1 MSDAKASSSSS
12 GAKFDASKLG
22 RVPIAILGVVVIFF
36 IAVFVN
42 FIFGSLGGQVDLT
55 EDKLYT
61 LSDGTEDILERLD
74 TPVEIRYYVND
85 NSDFMSPAELAYSAR
100 VEDLLNQ
107 YQKIAGGT
115 VTVKKLNPEPSTD
128 AEDSA
133 ILDGLQRGL
142 SRETGNEIFLGI
154 AVNCIDE
161 TETLPF
167 LPARP
172 ETLIEY
178 DLSRAIARVHDGTG
192 SIVRIMTTM
201 QVGGGFSGNPMQGGG
216 ATPPWFL
223 VEELRRDFTVEFLPA
238 TATEIPDDTE
248 ILIVLH
254 PYDVGD
260 VGQFAIDQYL
270 LKGGRVIAAVDPS
283 FFYARAMGAGGN
295 PMQAAAG
302 PAPNSTLDKLFTA
315 WGVAFDETKVVA
327 DLKHST
333 EIIRPGNYVP
343 TFITLNR
350 DAMPADDP
358 VVSNVSNAQFLTAG
372 GFTVSP
378 PEGVEKTDLVVTSTE
393 TQLVGSFEAD
403 PTQDAAIQS
412 LRENFEASG
421 TNYAIISRLSGTFK
435 TAFPDGDPST
445 PLEEET
451 PPADGGGDAP
461 DPNDDE
467 PGEGTEA
474 NAEAAETPADTTEG
488 EAATAPAETTDPAE
502 EGAPTSPPAPAPVE
516 SLKSSE
522 KEGIVFLISDVDFL
536 YDAIAVEVQ
545 TIPGLNIR
553 IPRPLNGNLALVQN
567 IVDQL
572 SGDPALIDVRSRG
585 SGRRPF
591 TKLQEWLNEAES
603 KYRDELS
610 VFEDKARESEQRI
623 NEILSQTPG
632 NVEDALLSP
641 EVQSELDNLRKEQ
654 VEMNRK
660 VRELNKEMK
669 REFDLAQLLIKVLT
683 TFVVPLLVILLGVFL
698 AISRRLK
705 TAAR

>member
-1 MSDAKASSSSS
+1 MSEAQASSTPS
-12 GAKFDASKLG
+12 APKLDASKLG
-22 RVPIAILGVVVIFF
+22 RLPVAIVGIVLIFF

-42 FIFGSLGGQVDLT
+42 LIFGSFGAGLDLT

-85 NSDFMSPAELAYSAR
+85 NSDFMSPAELAYSLR
-100 VEDLLNQ
+100 VEELLSQ
-107 YQKIAGGT
+107 YQKKSGGT
-115 VTVKKLNPEPSTD
+115 ITVKKLNPEPSTD

-142 SRETGNEIFLGI
+142 SRETGNEIYLGI
-154 AVNCIDE
+154 AVSCIDE
-161 TETLPF
+161 TEVLPF

-178 DLSRAIARVHDGTG
+178 DLSRAVARVHDGTG
-192 SIVRIMTTM
+192 SVIRIMTTM

-238 TATEIPDDTE
+238 TVDEIPEDTE

-270 LKGGRVIAAVDPS
+270 LKGGRVITAVDSS

-295 PMQAAAG
+295 PMQAAQG
-302 PAPNSTLDKLFTA
+302 PLPNSTLDKLFAA
-315 WGVAFDETKVVA
+315 WGVTFDETKVVA

-333 EIIRPGNYVP
+333 EILRPGNFVP
-343 TFITLNR
+343 TFLTLNQE
-350 DAMPADDP
+350 AMPADDP
-358 VVSNVSNAQFLTAG
+358 VVDNVVNAQFLTAG
-372 GFTVSP
+372 GFTVEP
-378 PEGVEKTDLVVTSTE
+378 PEGVTKTDLVVTSSQ

-403 PTQDAAIQS
+403 PTQEANIQS
-412 LRENFEASG
+412 LRENFQPSG
-421 TNYAIISRLSGTFK
+421 ESYAIISRLSGTFE
-435 TAFPDGDPST
+435 TAFPNGDPSV
-445 PLEEET
+445 PLEEEGDASAPAA
-451 PPADGGGDAP
+451 PPA

-467 PGEGTEA
+467 PGEGTEDP
-474 NAEAAETPADTTEG
+474 T
-488 EAATAPAETTDPAE
+488 PAE
-502 EGAPTSPPAPAPVE
+502 EGTSDSSGEENTEAVEPEPAEPPVDDA
-516 SLKSSE
+516 LKSSE
-522 KEGIVFLISDVDFL
+522 KEGIVVVISDVDFL

-553 IPRPLNGNLALVQN
+553 IPRPLNGNLALMQN
-567 IVDQL
+567 LVDQL
-572 SGDPALIDVRSRG
+572 SGDPALIKVRSRG

-591 TKLQEWLNEAES
+591 TKLQEWLDEAES

-632 NVEDALLSP
+632 DVEDALLSP
-641 EVQSELDNLRKEQ
+641 EVQAELDILRKEQ

-669 REFDLAQLLIKVLT
+669 RDFDLAQLLIKVLT
-683 TFVVPLLVILLGVFL
+683 TFLVPILVILLGVFL
-698 AISRRLK
+698 AISRRMK

>member
-12 GAKFDASKLG
+12 GKKFDANKLG

-42 FIFGSLGGQVDLT
+42 FIFGFLGGQVDLT

-61 LSDGTEDILERLD
+61 LSGGTEDILKRLD

-100 VEDLLNQ
+100 IEDLLKQ

-172 ETLIEY
+172 ETLIDY

-283 FFYARAMGAGGN
+283 FFYARAMGGGGN
-295 PMQAAAG
+295 PMQPPSG
-302 PAPNSTLDKLFTA
+302 PAPNSTLDKLFKA
-315 WGVAFDETKVVA
+315 WGVAFEETKVVA

-350 DAMPADDP
+350 DAMTADDP

-372 GFTVSP
+372 GFTVTP

-393 TQLVGSFEAD
+393 TELVGAFEAD

-412 LRENFEASG
+412 LRENFQASG
-421 TNYAIISRLSGTFK
+421 IDYAIISRLSGTFK
-435 TAFPDGDPST
+435 TAFPDGDPSA
-445 PLEEET
+445 PIEGEAQPDE
-451 PPADGGGDAP
+451 GGGEAA
-461 DPNDDE
+461 DPNDE
-467 PGEGTEA
+467 QPCEETEA
-474 NAEAAETPADTTEG
+474 PEAPASEAAAGDTADTADQE
-488 EAATAPAETTDPAE
+488 
-502 EGAPTSPPAPAPVE
+502 APAPPAVE

-553 IPRPLNGNLALVQN
+553 IPRPLNGNLAMVQN

-683 TFVVPLLVILLGVFL
+683 TFVVPILVILLGVFL